1 MGSMQRL
8 TLPTVYC
15 VILYALSDT
24 AGNRLNSVLSA
35 LHHFLMLLQSSCRPI
50 WIGPGNC
57 LVYHTSALPKKHES
71 RFLRSLLASPFN
83 ALTCSQFVKLNML
96 W

>member
-15 VILYALSDT
+15 IVLNASSDI
-24 AGNRLNSVLSA
+24 AGNLLNSVLSA
-35 LHHFLMLLQSSCRPI
+35 LHHSLTPLWSLHRPI
-50 WIGPGNC
+50 WERPGSC
-57 LVYHTSALPKKHES
+57 LVYHTLVLPKRHEL
-71 RFLRSLLASPFN
+71 RFLRNSLASPFN
-83 ALTCSQFVKLNML
+83 ALTRSQFVKLNTL